1 MGVLTDLDLTHE
13 VTPFMLPVDDVVTSL
28 LVDPRSASPRLA
40 DNLWVRVVDVP
51 GALAARR
58 YAADV
63 DVVLHVTD
71 ARLPDNAGRWRL
83 RAEAFG
89 AATAERTDDA
99 ADVSLDVRELGA
111 AYLGGTSLAAL
122 GAAGLVT
129 EHSPTRSR
137 ASAAFGW
144 PVAPVC
150 SWVF

>member
-1 MGVLTDLDLTHE
+1 MLTDLDLTHE

-71 ARLPDNAGRWRL
+71 ERLPDNAGRWRL

-89 AATAERTDDA
+89 PATAERTDDA
-99 ADVSLDVRELGA
+99 ADLSLDVRELGA
-111 AYLGGTSLAAL
+111 TYLGGTSLAAL

-129 EHSPTRSR
+129 EHSPGALART
-137 ASAAFGW
+137 SAALGW